1 MEISELTIND
11 WVSFKVDNKE
21 YVSKV
26 AMLNSNGNIALHYKD
41 ENNLIKYF
49 VTNINKIYP
58 IELTSK
64 ILELNDWKNYQ
75 DENRFY
81 YIKLGKVIDAVNILI
96 GMNTSSEV
104 AVFYWVY
111 PKDKKPVCFIES
123 VHHLQH
129 IIRLYDI
136 EEADNIKMG
145 D

>member
-21 YVSKV
+21 YVGKV

-111 PKDKKPVCFIES
+111 PKDKKTC
-123 VHHLQH
+123 L
-129 IIRLYDI
+129 LY
-136 EEADNIKMG
+136 
-145 D
+145 